1 MKKFLITG
9 SAGFIGFHVCKKLIK
24 NKNYLVAGVDKF
36 DPYYSV
42 KLKKDRIKY
51 LKNLN
56 KKKNFYQFNDDIVNY
71 NKLEKIFRRF
81 RPDYVVNL
89 AAQSG
94 VRYSLKK
101 PRVYLKN
108 NIEGFFNILELSKKY
123 SVKHLVFAS
132 TSSVYGLNTK
142 SPFKE
147 NHTADHPIQF
157 YAATKRSNEL
167 MAHSYSYLYKMP
179 TTGLRFFTVYGPW
192 SRPDMSLYNFV
203 DNIVKNKPINVFNYG
218 NHIRD
223 FTYVDDIVSG
233 IISAIKTVPKY
244 QKNKINP
251 SPDTSSAPYE
261 IYNIGNNKPVKLMK
275 YIKLI
280 EKNLKKKAKIKY
292 LPLQAGDIKS
302 TRSSMNKIKRYL
314 KYKPNTNIEKGIK
327 NFINWYLKYNKC

>member
-1 MKKFLITG
+1 MKILVTG
-9 SAGFIGFHVCKKLIK
+9 SAGFIGYHLCLKLQK
-24 NKNYLVAGVDKF
+24 NKNNKIIGLDNY

-42 KLKKDRIKY
+42 RLKIDRVKDLLKKNKNKNFSQ
-51 LKNLN
+51 KNL
-56 KKKNFYQFNDDIVNY
+56 DISKY
-71 NKLEKIFRRF
+71 KSLEKTFKKF
-81 RPDYVVNL
+81 KPEYVVNL
-89 AAQSG
+89 AAQAG
-94 VRYSLKK
+94 VRYSLTK
-101 PRVYLKN
+101 PEAYLKN
-108 NIEGFFNILELSKKY
+108 NIVGFFNILELSKKY
-123 SVKHLVFAS
+123 AVKHLIFAS
-132 TSSVYGLNTK
+132 TSSVYGLNK
-142 SPFKE
+142 KFPFKE
-147 NHTADHPIQF
+147 QDTADHPIQF

-251 SPDTSSAPYE
+251 SPDTSSAPFE

-302 TRSSMNKIKRYL
+302 TRSSMNKIKKYL

-327 NFINWYLKYNKC
+327 NFINWYLKYNNC